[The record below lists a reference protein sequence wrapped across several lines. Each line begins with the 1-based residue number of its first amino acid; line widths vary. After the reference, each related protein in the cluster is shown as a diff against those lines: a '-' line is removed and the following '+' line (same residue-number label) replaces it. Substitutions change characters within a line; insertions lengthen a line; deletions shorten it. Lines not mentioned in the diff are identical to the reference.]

1 MTKRNYG
8 VEGRRPIMDNS
19 SARPAYT
26 LLVFE
31 AVLILAIAALVLA
44 LVSHGWA

>member
-8 VEGRRPIMDNS
+8 VQGRRPIMDNS
-19 SARPAYT
+19 SARTVYS

-31 AVLILAIAALVLA
+31 ALLILVVAALVLA
-44 LVSHGWA
+44 LVG

>member
-8 VEGRRPIMDNS
+8 VQGRRPIMDNS
-19 SARPAYT
+19 SARPVYS

-31 AVLILAIAALVLA
+31 ALLILAVAALVLA
-44 LVSHGWA
+44 LVR